1 MFWVTNKYAKVWK
14 IFGVDGKYAD
24 MNISTSEKKQDGTY
38 ANSSWPARAIGHAL
52 QQVKTGK
59 IKEGNTYAITQA
71 KVSNESYKD
80 KDGNWKN
87 NLRLLVMEFGPSG
100 ADGQNASQNAKPKA
114 TTPTKGVDVSAANDD
129 EEEPW

>member
-100 ADGQNASQNAKPKA
+100 ADGQNAKPKA
-114 TTPTKGVDVSAANDD
+114 ATPTKGVDVSAANDD